1 VAKGRKR
8 SGGELE
14 VTAPGRHSGVYVL
27 NVRAGAD
34 TTNVPFAVQ
43 APRTAPILVVLP
55 AITWFGTDTLD
66 DDRDGFPNTLENG
79 SSAAYPRLL
88 ANGLPDGFA
97 EEVAPL
103 LAFLDR
109 QKIHYDITTD
119 LTLAASRSGLTGER
133 EGVLIPASM
142 RWVPTELARRL
153 RRYATGGG
161 RVAMFGADS
170 LRRGVSVA
178 RDRVLRPLPPGDTDP
193 FGNRI
198 SGLRELPGGPAP
210 LEPVADEGDTGLL
223 TGVERLPGF
232 SVVEESRPSPR
243 VRVALAAVDLE
254 ALEAAESGE
263 EPLPQTDLALAL
275 TQVGEGTVIR
285 VGLPEWGARLREG
298 SVPVQQLTR
307 NIADILRGAETQI
320 RSF

>member
-1 VAKGRKR
+1 
-8 SGGELE
+8 LE
-14 VTAPGRHSGVYVL
+14 VTAPKGGSGVYVL
-27 NVRAGAD
+27 NVRSGSD
-34 TTNVPFAVQ
+34 TTTVPFAVQ
-43 APRTAPILVVLP
+43 GPRPAPILVVLP
-55 AITWFGTDTLD
+55 AITWFGSDTLD
-66 DDRDGFPNTLENG
+66 DDRDGFPNMLENG

-88 ANGLPDGFA
+88 AGGLPAGFSDQI
-97 EEVAPL
+97 APL
-103 LAFLDR
+103 LAFLDA
-109 QKIHYDITTD
+109 QKIHYDVTTD

-133 EGVLIPASM
+133 EGVLIPGPM

-153 RRYATGGG
+153 RRYAAGGG

-198 SGLRELPGGPAP
+198 RDLRRLPADRGP
-210 LEPVADEGDTGLL
+210 LEPVADEGATGLL

-232 SVVEESRPSPR
+232 SVVEESQFSDR
-243 VRVALAAVDLE
+243 VKAALASVDND
-254 ALEAAESGE
+254 ALAAAESGDQ
-263 EPLPQTDLALAL
+263 PLPDTDPALAL

-285 VGLPEWGARLREG
+285 VGLPEWGARLKAG
-298 SVPVQQLTR
+298 AVPVEQLTR
-307 NIADILRGAETQI
+307 NIADILRGAKPKI